1 MHATATATALL
12 YPAVATGNSAP
23 ARSLRCVARE
33 AAQADLAAVHVID
46 FEEQPREGLGRLFRS
61 VGLLAH
67 TYASAVEFV
76 DRPRRA
82 TAECVVLDVRLPG
95 MSGLELQSHLPRLG
109 IDLPLILTSAHADVQ
124 MVVQAMKAG
133 AVDFF
138 QKPLRDQD
146 MLDAVHRALARDR
159 SRRAIDQKLADL
171 RNRFDSLTAR
181 EREVMLLVSAGKMN
195 KQVAGELGLSEIT
208 VKIHRGSAMRK
219 MEARTFAD
227 LVRMA
232 DTLPRAAAVLD
243 ARDQLQSGSLSLAD
257 VRAMIPSPVSASA

>member
-1 MHATATATALL
+1 MHAATATAGL
-12 YPAVATGNSAP
+12 YPAGDAGRSVSVRSPRSVAQ
-23 ARSLRCVARE
+23 E
-33 AAQADLAAVHVID
+33 AARTDLGTVHVID
-46 FEEQPREGLGRLFRS
+46 FEQQPRESLGSLFRS

-67 TYASAVEFV
+67 TYESASEFV
-76 DRPRRA
+76 DRTRPA
-82 TAECVVLDVRLPG
+82 AAACVVLDVRLPG
-95 MSGLELQSHLPRLG
+95 MSGLELQSYLPRAG
-109 IDLPLILTSAHADVQ
+109 IHLPLILTSAHADVP

-146 MLDAVHRALARDR
+146 MLDSVHRAIARDR
-159 SRRAIDQKLADL
+159 SRRLVDQEWADL
-171 RNRFDSLTAR
+171 RSRFDSLTAR

-219 MEARTFAD
+219 MKARTFAD

-232 DTLPRAAAVLD
+232 DTLPRGGGLPGPAWQPSRAA
-243 ARDQLQSGSLSLAD
+243 
-257 VRAMIPSPVSASA
+257 